1 MIVIEISKVQVAWEK
16 RNVSQKRKRSTQKGR
31 AKGSR
36 GATTEG
42 DKVKM
47 SQRKTPNAKRKT
59 QKQPHVAPHP
69 INFF

>member
-1 MIVIEISKVQVAWEK
+1 MLERSSEYPQIVVASPK
-16 RNVSQKRKRSTQKGR
+16 CGPIM
-31 AKGSR
+31 R
-36 GATTEG
+36 GGENNTEG

-47 SQRKTPNAKRKT
+47 SQRKTLNAKHKT